1 MIRQLAA
8 FAFITAA
15 ATLGTTAG
23 ATEPLKIHD
32 AFVLNG
38 VALTPGDYQVTLSPS
53 LDSVQLTKG
62 HETVVSAPCKVS
74 PLITAISRDEVHS
87 RTDAQGH
94 DEIVR
99 LVLAGARVSVEILH
113 PATATAAAPVTA
125 GGAGGTR

>member
-1 MIRQLAA
+1 
-8 FAFITAA
+8 
-15 ATLGTTAG
+15 
-23 ATEPLKIHD
+23 
-32 AFVLNG
+32 
-38 VALTPGDYQVTLSPS
+38 
-53 LDSVQLTKG
+53 
-62 HETVVSAPCKVS
+62 VS

-99 LVLAGARVSVEILH
+99 LVLAGARVSVEILN